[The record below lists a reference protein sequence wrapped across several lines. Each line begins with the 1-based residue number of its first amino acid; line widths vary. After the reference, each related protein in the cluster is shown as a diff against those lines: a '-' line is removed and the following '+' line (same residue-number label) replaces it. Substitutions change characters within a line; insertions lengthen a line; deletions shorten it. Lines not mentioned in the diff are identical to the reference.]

1 MDTSISRPT
10 QPCQGLVL
18 LMAVALAAL
27 HSPLALPQLK
37 PAVLWLRLKQD
48 WPDPGT
54 AASPS
59 SYQVQSMRFI
69 LGLQSVSC
77 LSVPD
82 TA

>member
-1 MDTSISRPT
+1 MDTSISRLT

-37 PAVLWLRLKQD
+37 PAVLKQD
-48 WPDPGT
+48 WPEPGT
-54 AASPS
+54 VASPS
-59 SYQVQSMRFI
+59 SYQLQSMRFI

-77 LSVPD
+77 FSVPD